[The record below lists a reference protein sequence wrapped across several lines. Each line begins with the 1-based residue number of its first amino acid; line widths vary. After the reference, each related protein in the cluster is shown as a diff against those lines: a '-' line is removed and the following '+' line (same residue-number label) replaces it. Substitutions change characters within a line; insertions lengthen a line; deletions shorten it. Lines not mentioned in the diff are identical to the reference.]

1 MKVTAQK
8 NIDSG
13 ICVRNRA
20 GADSNVSAFFMEEMG
35 DLEKK
40 PKCGIAVLS

>member
-8 NIDSG
+8 NISSG
-13 ICVRNRA
+13 FCVRNRA

-35 DLEKK
+35 DLMEKSK
-40 PKCGIAVLS
+40 YGIAVLS